1 MVRPWFAPLLLAQ
14 ERASYRTQSW
24 RPPFSVT
31 RAILGQLPQAF
42 LSESRTQVS
51 PDLPASKG
59 SREQHTYSHIH
70 THAAQT
76 LSPVS
81 LLYAHMYTYSFR
93 HTHMHTEIHMHAY
106 LHAYPPTHSQTQTYA
121 HVYTHMPAHIYI
133 FIHTH
138 IHKHLPSIHSLA
150 YLFTFLL
157 THTYECTYTR
167 IHHSCTLTNA
177 LT

>member
-42 LSESRTQVS
+42 LSEGRTQVS

-93 HTHMHTEIHMHAY
+93 HTHAHRNPHACIF
-106 LHAYPPTHSQTQTYA
+106 ACIPTHTFSDTGLCTSL
-121 HVYTHMPAHIYI
+121 HTHA
-133 FIHTH
+133 HTH
-138 IHKHLPSIHSLA
+138 IHIHSH
-150 YLFTFLL
+150 
-157 THTYECTYTR
+157 THP
-167 IHHSCTLTNA
+167 
-177 LT
+177 